1 MYIRKLRILDGL
13 SGLIMREVEFHQ
25 GANLVVD
32 AETSLSHNKVG
43 KTTFLRLIDVLMGAN
58 EKKLIYTDP
67 ASNSINVEL
76 QQIIVDRN
84 VTAEMTL
91 TESMSSS
98 AAKTV
103 TLRVELFPRGHYFI
117 NGERLTAKAYR
128 EKLNVILFG
137 LEDNVPTFRQLINS
151 FVRVQVGGDTD
162 AFLRM
167 LPRESYATYHS
178 VYNHLFK
185 ISDPQL
191 DKTLNELNKRLN
203 HQKELL
209 RQYKRVNGI
218 EDTEQQQ
225 QIMVALQA
233 EYELL
238 QTKSNDILDAEE
250 YKANRATISDVRAR
264 FQALSE
270 QLESVNYRKSRNR
283 DALAE
288 ARREK
293 ERKAD
298 LDLARQFYDEV
309 CSAVPGI
316 DKTFDDMVA
325 FNSNLIDNKIAYFGE
340 VAAELSKQ
348 QHDIQREINQL
359 VESNGRYLAL
369 LADDD
374 LDEFE
379 RLQERLGQLRQ
390 DMGRLRQAIGTL
402 REFESEIDATDQ
414 DIARYSTGGEARETG
429 SENYKERMAS
439 FNKYFTPLAERI
451 NGERPILVYH
461 PDTDKF
467 PVSISDIP
475 GSSTGTRKS
484 LMAAYDLA
492 YQLFAAD
499 NEIQRPHF
507 IVHDVVENIEGD
519 NLHAIVDAANSIDCQ
534 YIIAVLKEKLDSSDI
549 AQDDQDRMQVLRLSV
564 DDRLFQGKTV
574 DGARQCPEDS
584 SRLIALKTSTST
596 T

>member
-1 MYIRKLRILDGL
+1 MYISKLRILDGVSNL
-13 SGLIMREVEFHQ
+13 VMREVKFHQ

-32 AETSLSHNKVG
+32 AEASASHNKVG

-67 ASNSINVEL
+67 AANSINVEL
-76 QQIIVDRN
+76 QRIIVNRK

-91 TESMSSS
+91 TENIGKPT
-98 AAKTV
+98 AKTV
-103 TLRVELFPRGHYFI
+103 TLKVELFPRGHYFV
-117 NGERLTAKAYR
+117 NGERLTLKAYR

-137 LEDNVPTFRQLINS
+137 VEDNVPTFRQLINS

-191 DKTLNELNKRLN
+191 DKTLDDLNKQLN
-203 HQKELL
+203 RQKELL

-225 QIMVALQA
+225 QIMAALENEYECLQA
-233 EYELL
+233 S
-238 QTKSNDILDAEE
+238 SNDILDAEE
-250 YKANRATISDVRAR
+250 YKANRAVISDIRSR

-270 QLESVNYRKSRNR
+270 QLESINYRISRN
-283 DALAE
+283 DAALAE
-288 ARREK
+288 ARKEK
-293 ERKAD
+293 GRRAD
-298 LDLARQFYDEV
+298 LNLAHQFYEEV
-309 CSAVPGI
+309 CAAIPEIS
-316 DKTFDDMVA
+316 KTFEDMVA
-325 FNSNLIDNKIAYFGE
+325 FNSNLVDNKIAYFEE
-340 VAAELSKQ
+340 VAVGLSKQ
-348 QHDIQREINQL
+348 QHDIQGEIDQL
-359 VESNGRYLAL
+359 IKSNGRYLAL
-369 LADDD
+369 LADDN

-379 RLQERLGQLRQ
+379 SLQERLGQLRQ
-390 DMGRLRQAIGTL
+390 DMGRLRQVIGTL
-402 REFESEIDATDQ
+402 EELKSEIDATEQ
-414 DIARYSTGGEARETG
+414 EITRYSTGGEARETESG
-429 SENYKERMAS
+429 NYQERMAS
-439 FNKYFTPLAERI
+439 FNKHFTPLAERI

-467 PVSISDIP
+467 PVSIFDIQ

-499 NEIQRPHF
+499 NAIHRPHF

-519 NLHAIVDAANSIDCQ
+519 NLRVIIDAANSIDCQ

-549 AQDDQDRMQVLRLSV
+549 AQIDQDRMQVLRLSV
-564 DDRLFQGKTV
+564 DDRLFQGKTA
-574 DGARQCPEDS
+574 DGAGRRSESPRLPTINTS
-584 SRLIALKTSTST
+584 SPAS
-596 T
+596 